1 MKKTLLLFVCVAL
14 TACQENPMQPTQS
27 IQTNVCVDEQ
37 KLTDNFVADIKKIEA
52 AATPPTKEEVL
63 FLIKFLMAEFV
74 QQDFDHGACQGFY
87 AKIRSATL
95 HTLKSREVE
104 IRPLLQEII
113 NEPYLGP
120 SRDLMAQAAMQQ
132 HKEAAQ
138 TALNILDGH
147 E

>member
-1 MKKTLLLFVCVAL
+1 M
-14 TACQENPMQPTQS
+14 PSPQS
-27 IQTNVCVDEQ
+27 IQTNICAEEQ
-37 KLTDNFVADIKKIEA
+37 RLTDNFVAAIQRIEA
-52 AATPPTKEEVL
+52 ATTPPTKEEVL
-63 FLIKFLMAEFV
+63 FLIKFLMAESI

-87 AKIRSATL
+87 PKLRGATL
-95 HTLKSREVE
+95 HTLKSREVD
-104 IRPLLQEII
+104 IRPLLQEIV

-147 E
+147 G